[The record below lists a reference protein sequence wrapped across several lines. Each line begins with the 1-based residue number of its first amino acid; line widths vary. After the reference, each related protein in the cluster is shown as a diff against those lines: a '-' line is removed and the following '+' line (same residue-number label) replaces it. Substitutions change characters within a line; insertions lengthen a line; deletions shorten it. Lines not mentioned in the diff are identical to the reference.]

1 MVMSN
6 APTPAALLPL
16 Y

>member
-1 MVMSN
+1 MSN
-6 APTPAALLPL
+6 APTVRFTWG